1 MSYFHSKKIS
11 REEQSQLSQEK
22 DKTKIE
28 FQSFQKVENSLF
40 FNKKIGFKIILDF
53 QSKSHEKFLRKFII
67 LYRQVDKDNNGIVDE
82 KEFNEL
88 IVRMNVGKDQ
98 SDINRLLQ
106 IVDPYNNQQI
116 TFSQCVTLFS
126 AVEKNVF

>member
-1 MSYFHSKKIS
+1 MS
-11 REEQSQLSQEK
+11 REEQYQLLQEK

-28 FQSFQKVENSLF
+28 FQSFQKVKNSF
-40 FNKKIGFKIILDF
+40 FSLLKLSNFKIILDF

-67 LYRQVDKDNNGIVDE
+67 LYRQVDKDNNGIADE

-88 IVRMNVGKDQ
+88 IVRMDVGKDQ

-126 AVEKNVF
+126 AVKIKKN